1 MNRRPQRLPGE
12 DSGSTPLPPD
22 GQAVLQIKI
31 WLIGI
36 SPMVW
41 RRVLVPAAFTLRELH
56 GVIQVA
62 MGWEG
67 FHLFQFCLRAV
78 RYGSWELSTSSPDV
92 TLADLRLRKGARFI
106 YEYDLNIPW
115 RHEVRIEDRLA
126 PEAGKTYP
134 ICVAGDGACPPEDCG
149 GPDAFM
155 EHRDDILSFDSRDD
169 LATMAEIIGD
179 ITRERRLEILD
190 DAEVRWRLERAIERS
205 QARERAQGKPFSRR
219 TVNARLGEGAH
230 RELIHQQSW

>member
-1 MNRRPQRLPGE
+1 MKRRRKQPLSK
-12 DSGSTPLPPD
+12 DTPASSATD
-22 GQAVLQIKI
+22 GDVILQVKV

-205 QARERAQGKPFSRR
+205 QARERAQGKAFSRR

-230 RELIHQQSW
+230 REFMHQQSW